1 MSKTLKTPPMKNKY
15 GNSSYWL
22 QDWENE
28 DIVVSTMSDVERK
41 SHDLYK
47 LSASK
52 RAISN
57 FVNIV
62 TNQQIPVTFNTRG
75 DSYTDGK
82 RVVIGSEVIEP
93 KDFDVAVGLA
103 LHEGS
108 HIKLSD
114 FTILEDLRNHIPTE
128 LVDLAIKRG
137 INTPVSSVKDIWNY
151 VEDRRIDHF
160 VFNSAPGYRDYY
172 RAMYDKY
179 FNDPLIDKGLA
190 SDEYTDENLESYMFR
205 IINMHNKNT
214 DLKKLKGLPEIYKL
228 IGLGTISRLKSS
240 KDTFGVALQVF
251 EVILSHLK
259 DVPQDGGQGQNDG
272 TNDSDNSDSRQMSN
286 EEFDQLMEAI
296 EDMGGNSPMS
306 GDMENQPMGGSSLQV
321 ELPEGVEGGTPMET
335 STEENSEVQ
344 KVHLSDRQKDLLDK
358 KIKKQK
364 DFMNGDVRKKQISRS
379 DSSALQ
385 QIDES
390 GSEVQ
395 VVGTDIQNYA
405 GTFRGIDCVVVKNM
419 TRSLMESNIFPL
431 SRKNWSDGT
440 LQTPMEN
447 EVANGIRIGTILGK
461 KLQVRGE
468 DRSTIFNRQK
478 VGKID
483 KRMISSL
490 GFGNEAV
497 FQYMET
503 DSYKKANLHISVD
516 ASGSMSGEKWSQT
529 MTNVV
534 ALCKAV
540 DMIPNLE
547 IQVSIRS
554 TTERSP
560 DKPLIVLAYDSRK
573 DKFSKVKQLFPAL
586 YPGGTTPEGLCFEAI
601 LNQFVPMSN
610 DIDSYFLNISDGEPY
625 FASSGLSYYSET
637 GTKHTARMV
646 KKIQGMG
653 IKVLSYFVSDFNVR
667 TPSKDF
673 VQMYGTSARAIDVT
687 SVGEITKTMN
697 GLFMEK

>member
-1 MSKTLKTPPMKNKY
+1 
-15 GNSSYWL
+15 
-22 QDWENE
+22 
-28 DIVVSTMSDVERK
+28 
-41 SHDLYK
+41 
-47 LSASK
+47 
-52 RAISN
+52 
-57 FVNIV
+57 
-62 TNQQIPVTFNTRG
+62 
-75 DSYTDGK
+75 
-82 RVVIGSEVIEP
+82 
-93 KDFDVAVGLA
+93 
-103 LHEGS
+103 
-108 HIKLSD
+108 
-114 FTILEDLRNHIPTE
+114 
-128 LVDLAIKRG
+128 
-137 INTPVSSVKDIWNY
+137 
-151 VEDRRIDHF
+151 
-160 VFNSAPGYRDYY
+160 
-172 RAMYDKY
+172 
-179 FNDPLIDKGLA
+179 
-190 SDEYTDENLESYMFR
+190 
-205 IINMHNKNT
+205 
-214 DLKKLKGLPEIYKL
+214 
-228 IGLGTISRLKSS
+228 
-240 KDTFGVALQVF
+240 
-251 EVILSHLK
+251 
-259 DVPQDGGQGQNDG
+259 
-272 TNDSDNSDSRQMSN
+272 MSN